1 MSKKS
6 PQKSTQKNV
15 KIWAKNDPKNAKK
28 WPIFSIFSILRGKC
42 RNFLKYFEKMSI
54 FKAKM
59 QDFGGPDPE
68 KVWPGGFSRVY

>member
-1 MSKKS
+1 MSKFE
-6 PQKSTQKNV
+6 Q
-15 KIWAKNDPKNAKK
+15 KNDPKNAKK

-68 KVWPGGFSRVY
+68 KV

>member
-1 MSKKS
+1 MSKNH
-6 PQKSTQKNV
+6 PKNRP
-15 KIWAKNDPKNAKK
+15 KKMSKFEQKNDPKNAKK

-42 RNFLKYFEKMSI
+42 RNFLKYFEKIRI

-68 KVWPGGFSRVY
+68 KV